1 MKYRA
6 EIDGLRALAVVP
18 VILFHAGFELF
29 SGGFVGVDV
38 FFVISG
44 YLITTILIE
53 DIVNKRFSIVNFYER
68 RARRILPSLLGMLLL
83 INLFYV
89 IFDSNFSDQFISR
102 VGEFSLSSIGFI
114 SNYTAYKTTGY
125 FAAKAEMQP
134 LLHTWS
140 LSVEEQFYLLFPLTL
155 LLSFKLLTQRAYWFY
170 VVIAM
175 LSFFGSSIILD
186 EHPSINFYFSGSRAW
201 ELLGG
206 SLVAFYITKYGRV
219 KNELGSFIGLLLIIS
234 PVITFDSETPFPGP
248 YSSIPVVGAML
259 VILCTDR
266 TLMLGKILS
275 NKILVGLGLISYSLY
290 LWHQPVLAI
299 YRSTLLH
306 PHYDHVPLLLLA
318 GILFISWLSWK
329 FIETPFRNKD
339 SSLKV
344 LFGITLL
351 VIFVSSINFAKGIY
365 TQSNKQVNSTKD
377 LAVNGYD
384 CVFQDSYCTFGSIKS
399 ESKVLLLGN
408 SHARMLIPNLHN
420 KLASIGVRGVHAN
433 GFDLAGIDDD
443 FLLKKDYGEAI
454 TEKYWTNVCDISS
467 DSEVTIVSYRW
478 VNRYLNGHDNYF
490 YDQEK
495 ITINKSII
503 DLIDNNI
510 KRLARCSNTLVVVGP
525 VPEIPYYAPNFYTN
539 SKIRDSVDRDLHD
552 FYSAPVN
559 AILDTLKID
568 KNIYVV
574 KPSNFLCDEEVCNS
588 VNGDQSSYYYD
599 DDHLSSFGSSG
610 ITDEI
615 VKLIH
620 SRVNQ

>member
-18 VILFHAGFELF
+18 VIFFHAGFELF

-53 DIVNKRFSIVNFYER
+53 DIENKRFSIINFYER
-68 RARRILPSLLGMLLL
+68 RARRILPALLGMLLL

-125 FAAKAEMQP
+125 FAAKAEILP
-134 LLHTWS
+134 LIHTWS
-140 LSVEEQFYLLFPLTL
+140 LSVEEQFYLLFPLSL
-155 LLSFKLLTQRAYWFY
+155 LVCFKLLANRAYWFY
-170 VVIAM
+170 VVIA
-175 LSFFGSSIILD
+175 LFSFFGSSVIRD
-186 EHPSINFYFSGSRAW
+186 AYPSINFYFSGSRAW
-201 ELLGG
+201 ELLVG
-206 SLVAFYITKYGRV
+206 SLVAFYVSKYGRI
-219 KNELGSFIGLLLIIS
+219 KNEFGSFIGLLLIIS
-234 PVITFDSETPFPGP
+234 PVIIFDSKTPFPSP
-248 YSSIPVVGAML
+248 YTSIPVVGAML
-259 VILCTDR
+259 VILCSDR
-266 TLMLGKILS
+266 TLLSGKILT

-299 YRSTLLH
+299 YRSSLLH
-306 PHYDHVPLLLLA
+306 PHYGHVSPLVLA

-339 SSLKV
+339 SSIKV

-351 VIFVSSINFAKGIY
+351 VIFVSSINLAKGIY

-377 LAVNGYD
+377 LALDGYD

-399 ESKVLLLGN
+399 DRKVLLLGN

-420 KLASIGVRGVHAN
+420 KLASIGFRGVHAN
-433 GFDLAGIDDD
+433 GFNLAGIDDD

-454 TEKYWTNVCDISS
+454 VEKFWTNVCDISFN
-467 DSEVTIVSYRW
+467 SEVTIVSYRW
-478 VNRYLNGHDNYF
+478 VSRYLGGHDNYF

-495 ITINKSII
+495 ITINESIVER
-503 DLIDNNI
+503 IDNNI
-510 KRLARCSNTLVVVGP
+510 KRLARCSNTLIVVGP
-525 VPEIPYYAPNFYTN
+525 VPEIPHYAPNFYSN
-539 SKIRDSVDRDLHD
+539 SKIRGSMDRDLHD

-559 AILDTLKID
+559 AILNTLKIY
-568 KNIYVV
+568 KNVYLVE
-574 KPSNFLCDEEVCNS
+574 PSNFLCDNEVCSS
-588 VNGDQSSYYYD
+588 VNGDQLSYYYD
-599 DDHLSSFGSSG
+599 DDHLSSFGSNG

-615 VKLIH
+615 VKLIF